1 MSGNFYQVLLFSLM
15 LTAGAVLIY
24 FGYRYFMAK
33 WGSKPSA
40 FRYVTLHN
48 LERGD
53 AKGEILFYF
62 HVPEEI
68 HLKIDVLD
76 INDNLMMTI
85 EDKLFLEGD
94 FRVKCDTTLLQD
106 GEYFYRITTPHQ
118 HTAKKFKVQNG

>member
-40 FRYVTLHN
+40 YRYVTLHN

-68 HLKIDVLD
+68 QLKIDVLD
-76 INDNLMMTI
+76 LNDNLMITL
-85 EDKLFLEGD
+85 EDKLYSEGD
-94 FRVKCDTTLLQD
+94 FRVKCDTLVLPD